1 MFSIIF
7 AVSLILKVLEK
18 LKIDLGTMRALR
30 TNADQISSV
39 CILEQQGWSL
49 VSSIQQREAL
59 H

>member
-1 MFSIIF
+1 MFSIVL